1 MSLRLT
7 AKELLRS
14 PLVGTNDQEAGCN
27 PALCPKAMWHAVAP
41 WLVRGAS
48 RSPGGSRSGGG
59 DGIEAPCL
67 PRAESVRASLKEAME
82 LKPELETSRA
92 QVADLVSI
100 MLDDLAIVGTP
111 D

>member
-7 AKELLRS
+7 AKELARS
-14 PLVGTNDQEAGCN
+14 PLIVMNNQEEGCA

-41 WLVRGAS
+41 WLARGTS
-48 RSPGGSRSGGG
+48 SSPGGSRGGGGG

-67 PRAESVRASLKEAME
+67 PRAESVRTLLKEAME

-92 QVADLVSI
+92 QIADLVST
-100 MLDDLAIVGTP
+100 MLFR
-111 D
+111 

>member
-7 AKELLRS
+7 AKELARS
-14 PLVGTNDQEAGCN
+14 PLIGANNEEEGCA
-27 PALCPKAMWHAVAP
+27 PALCPIAIWHAVAP

-67 PRAESVRASLKEAME
+67 PRAERVRASLKEAME

-92 QVADLVSI
+92 QIADLVSTA
-100 MLDDLAIVGTP
+100 LY
-111 D
+111 